1 MPGYWNNVG
10 ADAEDIANLSNL
22 NTVNWKDDNVFS
34 IDYFTVY
41 QKEGQLNGKTIADVN
56 AQIDQEQ

>member
-1 MPGYWNNVG
+1 MRFLAFY
-10 ADAEDIANLSNL
+10 LRNL

-56 AQIDQEQ
+56 AQIEQEQ